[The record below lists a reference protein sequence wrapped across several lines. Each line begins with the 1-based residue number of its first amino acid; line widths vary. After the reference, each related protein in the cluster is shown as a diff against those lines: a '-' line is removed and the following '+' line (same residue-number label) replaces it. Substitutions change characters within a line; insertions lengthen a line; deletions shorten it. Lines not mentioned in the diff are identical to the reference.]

1 MALAHAIRDDE
12 NLLIC
17 DMAETYHIYNY
28 KALPA
33 TLLVTL
39 FCGLG
44 PNSRLGRKADGVKVP
59 LDLMLHAAIFDKLAL
74 LVHVHEKK
82 GTPPPKSL
90 LSVLLG
96 VDKGENEADVTVK
109 AQSFAS
115 ASDYEA
121 ARRMLLEGVTTNA
134 GG

>member
-12 NLLIC
+12 DLLIC
-17 DMAETYHIYNY
+17 DMAETYHIYDY

-82 GTPPPKSL
+82 GTPPP
-90 LSVLLG
+90 G
-96 VDKGENEADVTVK
+96 RGMMCGGGDRN
-109 AQSFAS
+109 
-115 ASDYEA
+115 
-121 ARRMLLEGVTTNA
+121 LEKPFGLPKR
-134 GG
+134 